1 MILHIKDR
9 TVDHSLYVKYL
20 LETTLELTHFR
31 FHIIYSTQI
40 IYGAAG
46 MAAGNQIELGN
57 LILVVVVVVCSYGLA
72 LILAVNEFVNSLWI
86 ITELKLM
93 HPAVCR

>member
-1 MILHIKDR
+1 MTEQLIIAFMLNIYWKQHFYSIN
-9 TVDHSLYVKYL
+9 TFQVPHYL
-20 LETTLELTHFR
+20 Q
-31 FHIIYSTQI
+31 YTQI

-72 LILAVNEFVNSLWI
+72 LILAVNEFVNFSIIFWI
-86 ITELKLM
+86 ITEL
-93 HPAVCR
+93 

>member
-1 MILHIKDR
+1 M
-9 TVDHSLYVKYL
+9 
-20 LETTLELTHFR
+20 ETTLQLTHFR

-72 LILAVNEFVNSLWI
+72 LILAVNEFVNSLIFWI